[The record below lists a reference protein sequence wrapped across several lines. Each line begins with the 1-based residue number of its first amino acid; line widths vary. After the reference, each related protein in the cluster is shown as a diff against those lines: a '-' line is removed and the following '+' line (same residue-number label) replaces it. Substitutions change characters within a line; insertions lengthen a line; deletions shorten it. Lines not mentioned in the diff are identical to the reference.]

1 MSDTDTE
8 TARIVTTS
16 EVLHGQP
23 RIDGTRIGV
32 FMLGEMIRNGDW
44 TAREVAGEYP
54 SLSRADV
61 DAALAYYDNHPDE
74 MDQARKEQEAAIA
87 GLRER
92 SRVPNDDDGDADTE
106 A

>member
-1 MSDTDTE
+1 MSDTGTE
-8 TARIVTTS
+8 TARIVKTP

-44 TAREVAGEYP
+44 TAREVTAEYP
-54 SLSRADV
+54 PLSQADV

-74 MDQARKEQEAAIA
+74 MNQARKEQEAAIA

-92 SRVPNDDDGDADTE
+92 SQVPNDADADGDTE